1 MDRVTGQCPQ
11 TTTFLKRKESR
22 SGIEPRSFHLPATV
36 VARKE
41 YLNNQRLKGVSLVL
55 VVVVKNY
62 LTDRPTDINLPAKQS
77 GISTLT

>member
-1 MDRVTGQCPQ
+1 MLVVH
-11 TTTFLKRKESR
+11 ER
-22 SGIEPRSFHLPATV
+22 SGPLSVSDLFQYKEVFWLLTV

-41 YLNNQRLKGVSLVL
+41 YLNSQRLKGVSLVL